1 MKDWRGNDSGVLF
14 VGFVGV
20 VGEGC
25 LGEEVGSAMRVRGDR
40 RAHLKNVR
48 SEAESKAN

>member
-25 LGEEVGSAMRVRGDR
+25 WERSWIGVRGER
-40 RAHLKNVR
+40 RAKLKNVR
-48 SEAESKAN
+48 SKAESKAN